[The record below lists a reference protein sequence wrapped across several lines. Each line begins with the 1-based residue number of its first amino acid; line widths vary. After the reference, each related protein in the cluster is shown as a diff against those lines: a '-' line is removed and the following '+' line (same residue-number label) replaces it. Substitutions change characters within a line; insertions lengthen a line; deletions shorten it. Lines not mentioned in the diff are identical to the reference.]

1 MASISFKCVYCKEE
15 IIYEKRYD
23 GLIMLT
29 CPHCN
34 KDNDL
39 RDALSFSKQL
49 KELFETFG
57 LEILNNPLY
66 FYAVASDAIIGHDEF
81 IRLIYMLSRIR
92 FFEDVYSIINIE
104 NKEEKAKELARSVH
118 IHYFIDEGMTLKI
131 ILVILDAC
139 NDSID
144 SDKIVLSFGKIFG
157 TDSKEMIEVETK
169 KLSYN
174 QALYFYLRRDYIN
187 AKKWF
192 SIALDEEDY
201 DSYYYLGLMLFK
213 GFGEKEKDRQNAFKY
228 FLSGANKG
236 NSACMYYVG
245 IYYYYGFQGVT
256 DYKLAFKY
264 FLKAALKGYVEAMFS
279 TALCY
284 QNAQGVEADEAK
296 ALEWY
301 ISAADKGNMRAA
313 YYAGELLIV
322 SKNIAHDYQKGI
334 YYIKLSADHD
344 NPDAQ
349 YLLALLYLNG
359 VGVEKDK
366 EKAIHWLRKAA
377 SNGNK
382 TAIEKVKKIDNR

>member
-15 IIYEKRYD
+15 IIYEKEYD

-49 KELFETFG
+49 KEIFERFG

-66 FYAVASDAIIGHDEF
+66 FYAIVSDAIIGHDEF
-81 IRLIYMLSRIR
+81 VRLIYMLSRIR
-92 FFEDVYSIINIE
+92 LFEDVYDIINDE
-104 NKEEKAKELARSVH
+104 NKEEKAKELAKSVH

-139 NDSID
+139 CDSID
-144 SDKIVLSFGKIFG
+144 SDKVVISYGKLFG

-174 QALYFYLRRDYIN
+174 QALIYYLRRQYKTAN
-187 AKKWF
+187 KWF
-192 SIALDEEDY
+192 NIALIDEDY
-201 DSYYYLGLMLFK
+201 DAYYYLGLMSFK
-213 GFGEKEKDRQNAFKY
+213 GLGEEKDYQLAFKR

-245 IYYYYGFQGVT
+245 QFYYYGIQGVT

-264 FLKAALKGYVEAMFS
+264 FYKSALKGYVDAMYFVGI
-279 TALCY
+279 CY
-284 QNAQGVEADEAK
+284 QYAQGVEADEAK
-296 ALEWY
+296 ALHWY
-301 ISAADKGNMRAA
+301 IAAADKGNMKAA
-313 YYAGELLIV
+313 YRAGELLFT
-322 SKNIAHDYQKGI
+322 SKNIAHDNKKGA
-334 YYIKLSADHD
+334 YYIKMAASRENA
-344 NPDAQ
+344 DAQ
-349 YLLALLYLNG
+349 YFLALLYLNG
-359 VGVEKDK
+359 IGVEKDK
-366 EKAIHWLRKAA
+366 EKAIQWLRKAA
-377 SNGNK
+377 SNGHK
-382 TAIEKVKKIDNR
+382 TAIEKVKKIDSR